1 MQNYQIHTS
10 SQETQPIV
18 SFIITYYNLPIQML
32 CECIDSILALSL
44 RSFERE
50 IIVIDD
56 GSEVSPMNELIGY
69 GDDIIYVRQK
79 NGGVSVARNTGL
91 QMAKG
96 KYIQLIDGDD
106 TLIQAPY
113 EHCLDIVRYSKDA
126 DVILFDFTHNPKEKA
141 TSFDAPKRCGG
152 SEFMRNNNI
161 RGAACCCLFRNAV
174 RSQLEFT
181 PGICYGEDEEFTP
194 QLLLRAEVVY
204 DTSVKAYYY
213 RERETSAVHQKDHAS
228 KQKRLNDAI
237 SVIRHLSM
245 LGDRMPS
252 NDRLA
257 MQRRVAQLT
266 MDYIYNIIT
275 LTRSRQELETR
286 IKELHAE
293 GFFPLPD
300 RDYSQ
305 KYKWF
310 RRMTNSSFGRNILLC
325 TLPYLKRER

>member
-1 MQNYQIHTS
+1 MQNYQSHTS
-10 SQETQPIV
+10 NQETQPIV
-18 SFIITYYNLPIQML
+18 SFIITYYNLPVQML

-44 RSFERE
+44 RSYERE

-69 GDDIIYVRQK
+69 GHEIIYIRQK
-79 NGGVSVARNTGL
+79 NGGVSVARNIGL

-96 KYIQLIDGDD
+96 QYIQLIDGDD

-113 EHCLDIVRYSKDA
+113 ERCLDIVRNSKDT
-126 DVILFDFTHNPKEKA
+126 DVVLFDFTHNPKEKT
-141 TSFDAPKRCGG
+141 TSFDTPIRCSG
-152 SEFMRNNNI
+152 SEFMRKHNM

-174 RSQLEFT
+174 RSSLKFT

-204 DTSVKAYYY
+204 YTDIKAYYY
-213 RERETSAVHQKDHAS
+213 RERETSAVHQKDNAS
-228 KQKRLNDAI
+228 KQKRLNDAV

-245 LGDRMPS
+245 LGNHMPN

-275 LTRSRQELETR
+275 LTRSRQELENR
-286 IKELHAE
+286 LEELHAE
-293 GFFPLPD
+293 GFFPLPN

-310 RRMTNSSFGRNILLC
+310 RRMTNSSLGRNILMC